1 MEEAYAQAL
10 WKIIEGG
17 PGRAGTPAKK
27 AVELLHQSLVA
38 RGRQGLFPKIARAFE
53 RLAARKRMGSGIT
66 LTVAREKDLLWAHHQ
81 AKEVLDSMAAKHA
94 DIKEEIDVSLIGG
107 WRVEGQGT
115 LLDESFKRDLLDM
128 YKMITNEL
136 PRRSG
141 RGPDP
146 AASGYNR
153 ATRN

>member
-10 WKIIEGG
+10 WRIIDGG
-17 PGRAGTPAKK
+17 PSRAGTPAKK

-66 LTVAREKDLLWAHHQ
+66 LTVAREKDLRAAHHM
-81 AKEVLDSMAAKHA
+81 AKELLDSIAGKHA
-94 DIKEEIDVSLIGG
+94 DIKEEIDDSLIGG

-115 LLDESFKRDLLDM
+115 LLDESFKKQLMTL
-128 YKMITNEL
+128 
-136 PRRSG
+136 
-141 RGPDP
+141 
-146 AASGYNR
+146 YNR